1 MQSFCKAK
9 TRFLAQLGDN
19 NLADDYRNMEALH
32 HYLNVESVI
41 SLLLLKFS
49 LCDLSLPCS
58 VITCVTAIMILL

>member
-41 SLLLLKFS
+41 SLLLLKFPS
-49 LCDLSLPCS
+49 FWMSGAFL
-58 VITCVTAIMILL
+58 